1 MTRAVAVLLLAGCAQ
16 TEAGF
21 FCERIAADTPLSS
34 LPTRELVPASN
45 KSKAFWA
52 IHGRWLWDDV
62 DGACCANASCADAS
76 HCEALLARLRVSVLD
91 SRTAPTAGM
100 AVGACVT
107 SSSTRPTASSRRR
120 TAARTERLL

>member
-45 KSKAFWA
+45 KSAAFWA

-62 DGACCANASCADAS
+62 GGACCGPVPCADDS

-91 SRTAPTAGM
+91 KPYSTDCGNGGWGM
-100 AVGACVT
+100 CHVIVDEADRIVATTYRCQD
-107 SSSTRPTASSRRR
+107 
-120 TAARTERLL
+120 